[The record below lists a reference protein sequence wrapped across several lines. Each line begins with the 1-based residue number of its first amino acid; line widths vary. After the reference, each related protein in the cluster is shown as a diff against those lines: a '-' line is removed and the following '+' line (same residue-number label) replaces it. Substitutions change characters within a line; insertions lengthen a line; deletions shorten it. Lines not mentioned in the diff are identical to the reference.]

1 MHICK
6 VLSSVQV
13 DPKSF
18 RCITSLHVHGTK
30 KVHRAS
36 AHAAQCGNR
45 GALVDRGANGGII
58 GNDAHALYTHP
69 GQEVDVAGID
79 NHQIDSLKVV
89 DASAKIFTQ
98 RGEAIGMF
106 RQHTY
111 HGKGRTIHSSGQI
124 EWCTGNIVHD
134 RSLKVGGAQHVHALD
149 GYVLPIDVDNGLPH
163 ISQVPHTQKE
173 FDELPN
179 VMFSSSAEWDP
190 TVLDNK
196 LSSQPNW
203 FNIVKNDTE
212 DGHLCTSPFDAHGN
226 YTYRYPNDKPRSRN
240 SKIQHMEIRSLPSL
254 QTDQD
259 HDDDS
264 SIESSDTV
272 DEHLTE
278 PNGRKL
284 SFRECYHLACD
295 MNPTCVCM
303 EHDLCESEPQDKPE
317 NPTSKPTKSTETNKT
332 PVQVKKKPIDYSQCR
347 AHFLGVPIEKIKATF
362 QATTQFATNIM
373 AGNKIL
379 QTIKSPW
386 PANNVRQHNEPV
398 ATDTIKAQ
406 VPAVDDGSTMAQ
418 LFIGQKSLVSDAY
431 GVKTDA
437 AFVNTLEDNIRQHGA
452 MDKLISDGAQAEL
465 SDRAKDV
472 LRALCIDDWHSE
484 AHYQHQ
490 NFAEHRWRHIKKNVE
505 WLMNLQNCPPEV
517 WLLALQ
523 YVCGI
528 MNHTTEKSLGN
539 RPPL

>member
-1 MHICK
+1 MTKWSWKGKTQEQQASGFSLGQVRVVCRDLMAFLTRITVHIFYWIMGLAMRMCK

-18 RCITSLHVHGTK
+18 RRTTSIHVHNTK
-30 KVHRAS
+30 KVYRVS
-36 AHAAQCGNR
+36 AHAAQRGNR

-58 GNDAHALYTHP
+58 GNDAHVLYTHP
-69 GQEVDVAGID
+69 GQEVDVTGID

-98 RGEAIGMF
+98 RGEAIGIF
-106 RQHTY
+106 RQYAY

-124 EWCTGNIVHD
+124 EWYTGNVVHD
-134 RSLKVGGAQHVHALD
+134 RSLKVGGAQHVRALD
-149 GYVLPIDVDNGLPH
+149 GYALPIDIDNGLPY

-173 FDELPN
+173 FDELPH
-179 VMFSSSAEWDP
+179 VIFSSSAEWDP

-203 FNIVKNDTE
+203 FDIVKNDTE
-212 DGHLCTSPFDAHGN
+212 DGCLRTSPFDNNGN
-226 YTYRYPNDKPRSRN
+226 YIYRYPNEKPRSRN
-240 SKIQHMEIRSLPSL
+240 SKIQHTEIRSLPSL

-264 SIESSDTV
+264 SIESSDTI
-272 DEHLTE
+272 DNCLTE

-295 MNPTCVCM
+295 RNPTHMCT

-317 NPTSKPTKSTETNKT
+317 SPTSEPTKSIETNKT

-347 AHFLGVPIEKIKATF
+347 AHFLGVPIENIKATF
-362 QATTQFATNIM
+362 QATTQFATNVM

-386 PANNVRQHNEPV
+386 PANNV
-398 ATDTIKAQ
+398 
-406 VPAVDDGSTMAQ
+406 
-418 LFIGQKSLVSDAY
+418 
-431 GVKTDA
+431 
-437 AFVNTLEDNIRQHGA
+437 
-452 MDKLISDGAQAEL
+452 
-465 SDRAKDV
+465 
-472 LRALCIDDWHSE
+472 
-484 AHYQHQ
+484 
-490 NFAEHRWRHIKKNVE
+490 
-505 WLMNLQNCPPEV
+505 
-517 WLLALQ
+517 
-523 YVCGI
+523 
-528 MNHTTEKSLGN
+528 
-539 RPPL
+539 